1 MTSLVV
7 PRIMFDNGACRHMWG
22 TDLVEAGLVR
32 NIREVEP
39 HRVDTASDQIALNQ
53 MGDIK
58 MGNHELMAGYLNPYM
73 GLSLV
78 SQGLLSKYEGWSFLE
93 ADGELQVNT
102 PVDEFEAEMHGPLAF
117 WPSGDIIQE
126 LTKTQDLI
134 VAAIPHV
141 GQGTQPGCTPEGLS
155 VPQSI
160 GSSLGTDKTAMDEPS
175 IGPEVPPTSLHTG
188 ETTETDEDTL
198 SDGPGSAYRPQSAAD
213 PDPVL

>member
-1 MTSLVV
+1 
-7 PRIMFDNGACRHMWG
+7 
-22 TDLVEAGLVR
+22 
-32 NIREVEP
+32 
-39 HRVDTASDQIALNQ
+39 
-53 MGDIK
+53 
-58 MGNHELMAGYLNPYM
+58 MAGYLNPYM

-134 VAAIPHV
+134 VAAIPQV
-141 GQGTQPGCTPEGLS
+141 GQGTQPGGTPEEPS
-155 VPQSI
+155 APQSI
-160 GSSLGTDKTAMDEPS
+160 GSSLDTDEVAMDKPS
-175 IGPEVPPTSLHTG
+175 IGPEVPLTSPHTG

-198 SDGPGSAYRPQSAAD
+198 SDDPGSANRAQSAAD
-213 PDPVL
+213 PDPVHEGKGGLTKVNDGSTVVTRPTD